1 MATRKE
7 LIANQRTVADIRE
20 LLGVD
25 TLGYLSIEGLR
36 TVIGVGANSHCDACF
51 TGEYPIP
58 VQLEM
63 DKLAFELDS
72 VVEKNQRSQDWDNQ
86 SQRR

>member
-7 LIANQRTVADIRE
+7 LIANQRTVTEVQNLIGADS
-20 LLGVD
+20 
-25 TLGYLSIEGLR
+25 LGYLSVEGLHS
-36 TVIGVGANSHCDACF
+36 VIGAGANTHCDACF

-63 DKLAFELDS
+63 DKLAFETS
-72 VVEKNQRSQDWDNQ
+72 ANVELAEDSQDWRNQ